1 MFESERTVEIL
12 SEIWILWRER
22 SQKQKKAGPAYRC
35 VSESRHI
42 FCNVYIQEK
51 IIKIIQNIRRKK
63 GNLEVRLSLTK
74 DIKEMRSIKMIYR
87 NSSLTNMNKKVSQKI
102 FTKMRLAKVIHRN
115 DSQKW
120 FTEMIHKNDSQK
132 WLTKM
137 ICKIIH
143 KNQSYKKDSRKI
155 IQKRFTNMRLTK
167 MIHRDDTNI
176 KETQ

>member
-1 MFESERTVEIL
+1 MIL
-12 SEIWILWRER
+12 END
-22 SQKQKKAGPAYRC
+22 SQNKFTKW
-35 VSESRHI
+35 
-42 FCNVYIQEK
+42 
-51 IIKIIQNIRRKK
+51 
-63 GNLEVRLSLTK
+63 LTK
-74 DIKEMRSIKMIYR
+74 K
-87 NSSLTNMNKKVSQKI
+87 
-102 FTKMRLAKVIHRN
+102 FTKWFTSMIHKKNSQN
-115 DSQKW
+115 DSQKE

-143 KNQSYKKDSRKI
+143 KNQSYKKDSQKI